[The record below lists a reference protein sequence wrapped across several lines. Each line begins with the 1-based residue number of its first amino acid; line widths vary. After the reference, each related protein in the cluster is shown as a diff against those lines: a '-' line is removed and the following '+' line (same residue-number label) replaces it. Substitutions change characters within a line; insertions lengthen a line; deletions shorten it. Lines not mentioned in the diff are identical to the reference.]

1 MVVVATHRGFGGGDG
16 NRGATKRTSVVRIKP
31 KVNTIEMKYVFT

>member
-1 MVVVATHRGFGGGDG
+1 MVVVVINRGFGGGDG
-16 NRGATKRTSVVRIKP
+16 DRGSTKRTSVVRIKP